1 MSGVAPVEEIRA
13 AFPALRR
20 MHAGQ
25 PVAYFDGPG
34 GTQVPQPVVDAM
46 ADYLLHHNANTHWVY
61 PTSAETDALLAEG
74 RETFAAFFN
83 GAAEE
88 VVFGNNMTTITFHLA
103 RALGREWVAGD
114 EVIVTELDHHG
125 NVAPW
130 QALARERGIVLK
142 WLPLDL
148 DTFQLCLDKLPSL
161 LTDRTRLL
169 AIGAASNIVGTISD
183 VRAAVRLAHDAGAL
197 VFVDGVHYA
206 PHVLPDVAALGCDFF
221 ACSAYKFHGPH
232 VGVLW
237 GKRELLEQMDV
248 PRLEPAP
255 STAPERLETG
265 TQNQEGIVGA
275 AAAVRWLASLSGS
288 GGSLRHHLASSY
300 AEVERRESAL
310 FRQLWDGLG
319 TIDGVTRFGPPPGAK
334 RTATVSFVMAG
345 TDSDLVAR
353 RLVDDACFVSNGDF
367 YATTVA
373 RLIGHEVDGV
383 VRIGAAPYTTAG
395 EIDRVVSAVARV
407 TRAPVRATSPA

>member
-1 MSGVAPVEEIRA
+1 MTAVASVDQIRS

-20 MHAGQ
+20 VHGGK

-34 GTQVPQPVVDAM
+34 GTQVPQVVADAM
-46 ADYLLHHNANTHWVY
+46 SDYLLHHNANTHWVY
-61 PTSAETDALLAEG
+61 PTSVETDALMDDARATL
-74 RETFAAFFN
+74 AAFFGGN
-83 GAAEE
+83 ADE
-88 VVFGNNMTTITFHLA
+88 VAFGNNMTTITFHVA
-103 RALGREWVAGD
+103 RALGREWSAGD

-125 NVAPW
+125 NIAPW

-148 DTFQLCLDKLPSL
+148 ESFQLRLDKLPEL
-161 LTDRTRLL
+161 LTPRTRLL
-169 AIGAASNIVGTISD
+169 AIGAASNLLGTVND
-183 VRAAVRLAHDAGAL
+183 VAAAARMAREAGAL

-206 PHVLPDVAALGCDFF
+206 PHFLPDVAALGCDLS

-237 GKRELLEQMDV
+237 GKRALLERLDV

-255 STAPERLETG
+255 STSPERLETG

-275 AAAVRWLASLSGS
+275 AAAVQWLSSLSVGPTE
-288 GGSLRHHLASSY
+288 LRTCLANSYREIHH
-300 AEVERRESAL
+300 RETAL
-310 FRQLWDGLG
+310 FTQLWNGLG
-319 TIDGVTRFGPPPGAK
+319 AIDGVTRFGPLPTVT
-334 RTATVSFVMAG
+334 RTATISFVVRGM
-345 TDSDLVAR
+345 DSEQVAR

-373 RLIGHEVDGV
+373 RLLGHQVDGV
-383 VRIGAAPYTTAG
+383 VRIGAAPYTTAD
-395 EIDRVVSAVARV
+395 EIDRVVGAV
-407 TRAPVRATSPA
+407 TRLAR